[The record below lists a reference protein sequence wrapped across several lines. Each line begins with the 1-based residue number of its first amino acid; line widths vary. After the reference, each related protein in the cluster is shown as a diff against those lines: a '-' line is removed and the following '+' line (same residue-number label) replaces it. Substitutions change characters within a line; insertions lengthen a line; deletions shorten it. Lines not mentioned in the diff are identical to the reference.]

1 MLGYSGSK
9 DDRLTIADLCRDI
22 EERHVRPTRRGED
35 YLITW
40 GDLRRWQRKRL
51 GQNMRRPHEERSAS

>member
-1 MLGYSGSK
+1 MLGYTGSK

-22 EERHVRPTRRGED
+22 EERHVCTTRRGED

-51 GQNMRRPHEERSAS
+51 RQNMRRPHEERSAS

>member
-9 DDRLTIADLCRDI
+9 DDGLTIADLCRDI
-22 EERHVRPTRRGED
+22 EERHVRATRRGED

-40 GDLRRWQRKRL
+40 GDLRRWQRKHLR
-51 GQNMRRPHEERSAS
+51 QNMRRPHEERSAS